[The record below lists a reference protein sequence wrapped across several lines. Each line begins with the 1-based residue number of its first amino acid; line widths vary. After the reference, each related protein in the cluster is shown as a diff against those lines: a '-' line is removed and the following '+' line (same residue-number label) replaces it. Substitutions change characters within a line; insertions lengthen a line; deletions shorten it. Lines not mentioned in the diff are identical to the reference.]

1 MNGKNKT
8 SDSNPL
14 SEMREDL
21 ADEWAG
27 PEVEMT
33 AAERE
38 VLWVKLNATL
48 LKADK
53 DIDDGNGI
61 PAEIVFA
68 KAKACIQAA
77 IDAQK
82 N

>member
-8 SDSNPL
+8 SASNPL
-14 SEMREDL
+14 SEMREGL
-21 ADEWAG
+21 ADEWAS

-38 VLWVKLNATL
+38 VLWAKLNATL

-68 KAKACIQAA
+68 KAKSRIQAA